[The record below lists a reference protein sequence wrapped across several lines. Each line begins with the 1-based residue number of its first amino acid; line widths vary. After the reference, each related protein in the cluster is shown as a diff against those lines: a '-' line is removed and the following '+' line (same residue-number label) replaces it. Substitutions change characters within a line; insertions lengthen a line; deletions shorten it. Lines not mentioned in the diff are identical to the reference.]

1 MITTVSLAAPTT
13 EGARASLASASAA
26 SLWDR
31 VVGTQPPP
39 DTWVVLATG
48 VLALAVVAL
57 HGPWRLARNVIT
69 IAHEGGH
76 ALVAVLSGRRL
87 EGIRLHSDT
96 SGLTVSRGKPTG
108 VGMILTAASGYTAP
122 PLLGLGGAALL
133 AAGHITMFLWL
144 ATALLVLMLV
154 MIRNAY
160 GVLTVLLTGG
170 GFLLVS
176 WLAGPQV
183 QAAFAYAVVWFLLL
197 GGVRPAFEL
206 QARRRRSGLR
216 TSFGNGGLASGAGD
230 SDADQLSRLTHVP
243 ALLWFLLFHAVSV
256 CSLLGGGSWLLGR

>member
-1 MITTVSLAAPTT
+1 MD
-13 EGARASLASASAA
+13 A

-31 VVGTQPPP
+31 IFGTQSDP
-39 DTWVVLATG
+39 DQWVVIATG
-48 VLALAVVAL
+48 VLALAAIVPRNV
-57 HGPWRLARNVIT
+57 WRLSRNAIT

-76 ALVAVLSGRRL
+76 GLIALLMGRRL
-87 EGIRLHSDT
+87 DGIRLHSDT

-108 VGMILTAASGYTAP
+108 LGMILTAAAGYTAP

-133 AAGHITMFLWL
+133 AEGHITLLLWL
-144 ATALLVLMLV
+144 ATVLLVAMLV

-160 GVLTVLLTGG
+160 GVLTVVVAGG
-170 GFLLVS
+170 AFLLVS

-206 QARRRRSGLR
+206 QGKRRRG
-216 TSFGNGGLASGAGD
+216 GAGD

-243 ALLWFLLFHAVSV
+243 AGMWLFFFHAVSL
-256 CSLLGGGSWLLGR
+256 CSLLGGGRWLLGL